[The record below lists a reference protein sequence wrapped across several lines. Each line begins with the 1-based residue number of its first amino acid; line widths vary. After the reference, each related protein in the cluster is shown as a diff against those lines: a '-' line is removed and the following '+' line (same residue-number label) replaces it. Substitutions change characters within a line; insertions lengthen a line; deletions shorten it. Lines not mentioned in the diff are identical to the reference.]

1 MQGAARGRKKKGAF
15 SMKKAMKKLMAALLA
30 VAMVCAMAIPA
41 FAAGTGSNTLTIN
54 GKTAGHTYEAYQVFT
69 GDLKGSVLSNI
80 VWGDGVD
87 GDGILNDTDLP
98 SSLKGLSSAAALA
111 AELAK
116 LSPSSD
122 DVNTFA
128 EVVSKHLTA
137 NKYTSTEAGMTY
149 TINNL
154 PDGYYFIKDATAS
167 ASMPAGATYSRY
179 MLNIVQSLTIEAK
192 DTTVT
197 LDKQIRHNETGDW
210 GVVGDNQIGDTVEFR
225 TITTVPDTTGY
236 TDYTYEIHDTMS
248 PELTSKVKTDSDITI
263 KVNDTTVLNSTYYSV
278 TVDSTNSNKFTV
290 SVDIIQAIKDN
301 KFAVGNTL
309 YTYYDGVL
317 NENAKVYPDGP
328 QQNEA
333 HLVYSNNPN
342 DVGTGETPKKTVYD
356 WTFKVDMTKVDGA
369 NPDMKL
375 EGAVFVLSKANG
387 LDLEPGKDG
396 TPTKNLDKLIKLVDN
411 NNGTYTVATTTTT
424 TATTYTMT
432 TPASG
437 QISIKGLDDQ
447 TKYYLYETKAPGG
460 YNVLTTPVEIKII
473 DNTYDITGNYIA
485 TQPNVVVNGSNACS
499 GVGFNVENNAG
510 TTLPGTGGIGT
521 TIFYVIGGGLMVA
534 AAILLITK
542 KRMENR

>member
-1 MQGAARGRKKKGAF
+1 
-15 SMKKAMKKLMAALLA
+15 MKKAMKKLMAALLA

-69 GDLKGSVLSNI
+69 GDLKGKVLSNI
-80 VWGDGVD
+80 DWGNGVI
-87 GDGILNDTDLP
+87 GDDIRNDPDLP
-98 SSLKGLSSAAALA
+98 SSLKGLSSAAALS

-179 MLNIVQSLTIEAK
+179 MLNIVTNLAINAK

-197 LDKQIRHNETGDW
+197 LDKQIKHNETGVW
-210 GVVGDNQIGDTVEFR
+210 GVVGDNQIGDTVDFR

-236 TDYTYEIHDTMS
+236 TSYTYEIHDTMS
-248 PELTSKVKTDSDITI
+248 SELTSNVKDNTDITI
-263 KVNDTTVLNSTYYSV
+263 KVNDTTVLDSTYYNV
-278 TVDSTNSNKFTV
+278 TVDPTNSNKFTV
-290 SVDIIQAIKDN
+290 KVKIIDAVKAGVLHANDN
-301 KFAVGNTL
+301 LF
-309 YTYYDGVL
+309 TYYTGVL
-317 NENAKVYPDGP
+317 NETAKVYPDGP

-356 WTFKVDMTKVDGA
+356 WTFKVDVTKVDG
-369 NPDMKL
+369 NDKTQRL
-375 EGAVFVLSKANG
+375 EGAVFVLSEKSG

-396 TPTKNLDKLIKLVDN
+396 TPTKNQTSLIKLVDN
-411 NNGTYTVATTTTT
+411 HDGTYTVADTTTT
-424 TATTYTMT
+424 TTYTMT
-432 TPASG
+432 TPAGG
-437 QISIKGLDDQ
+437 QISIKGLDDE
-447 TKYYLYETKAPGG
+447 KEYYLYETKAPGG
-460 YNVLTTPVEIKII
+460 YNALTAPVKIKIT
-473 DNTYDITGNYIA
+473 DNTYDSIGNQIV
-485 TQPNVVVNGSNACS
+485 TQPNVVFNGSNAYS
-499 GVGFNVENNAG
+499 GVGFEVENNRG

-521 TIFYVIGGGLMVA
+521 TIFYVVGGGLMVA

>member
-1 MQGAARGRKKKGAF
+1 
-15 SMKKAMKKLMAALLA
+15 MKKAMKKLMAALLA

-41 FAAGTGSNTLTIN
+41 FADGTGSNTLTIN

-69 GDLKGSVLSNI
+69 GDLKGKVLSNI
-80 VWGDGVD
+80 DWGNGVI
-87 GDGILNDTDLP
+87 GDDIRNDPDLP

-197 LDKQIRHNETGDW
+197 LDKQIKHNETGVW
-210 GVVGDNQIGDTVEFR
+210 GVVGDNQIGDTVDFR

-236 TDYTYEIHDTMS
+236 TSYTYEIHDTMS
-248 PELTSKVKTDSDITI
+248 SELTSNVKDNTDITI
-263 KVNDTTVLNSTYYSV
+263 KVNDTTVLDSTYYNV
-278 TVDSTNSNKFTV
+278 TVDPTNSNKFTV
-290 SVDIIQAIKDN
+290 KVKIIDAVKAGVLHANDN
-301 KFAVGNTL
+301 LF
-309 YTYYDGVL
+309 TYYTGVL
-317 NENAKVYPDGP
+317 NETAKVYPDGP

-356 WTFKVDMTKVDGA
+356 WTFKVDVTKVDG
-369 NPDMKL
+369 NDKTQRL
-375 EGAVFVLSKANG
+375 EGAVFVLSEKSG

-396 TPTKNLDKLIKLVDN
+396 TPTKNQTSLIKLVDN
-411 NNGTYTVATTTTT
+411 HDGTYTVADTTTTT
-424 TATTYTMT
+424 TTYTMT
-432 TPASG
+432 TPAGG
-437 QISIKGLDDQ
+437 QISIKGLDDE
-447 TKYYLYETKAPGG
+447 KEYYLYETKAPGG
-460 YNVLTTPVEIKII
+460 YNALTAPVKIKIT
-473 DNTYDITGNYIA
+473 DNTYDSIGNQIV
-485 TQPNVVVNGSNACS
+485 TQPNVVFNGSNAYS
-499 GVGFNVENNAG
+499 GVGFEVENNRG

-521 TIFYVIGGGLMVA
+521 TIFYVVGGGLMVA

>member
-1 MQGAARGRKKKGAF
+1 M
-15 SMKKAMKKLMAALLA
+15 
-30 VAMVCAMAIPA
+30 
-41 FAAGTGSNTLTIN
+41 
-54 GKTAGHTYEAYQVFT
+54 FT

-87 GDGILNDTDLP
+87 GDGILNDTGLP
-98 SSLKGLSSAAALA
+98 SSLRGLSSAAALA

-122 DVNTFA
+122 EVNTFA

-137 NKYTSTEAGMTY
+137 IKYTSTESNTTY

-179 MLNIVQSLTIEAK
+179 MLNIVRSLTIEAK

-197 LDKQIRHNETGDW
+197 LKKEIQHNETGNW

-236 TDYTYEIHDTMS
+236 TSYTYEIHDTMS
-248 PELTSKVKTDSDITI
+248 SELTSNVKDNTDITI
-263 KVNDTTVLNSTYYSV
+263 KVNDTTVLDSTYYNV
-278 TVDSTNSNKFTV
+278 TVDPTNSNKFTV
-290 SVDIIQAIKDN
+290 KVKIIDAVKAGVLHANDN
-301 KFAVGNTL
+301 LF
-309 YTYYDGVL
+309 TYYTGVL
-317 NENAKVYPDGP
+317 NETAKVYPDGP

-356 WTFKVDMTKVDGA
+356 WTFKVDVTKVDG
-369 NPDMKL
+369 NDKTQRL

-396 TPTKNLDKLIKLVDN
+396 TPTKNLDKLIKLVN
-411 NNGTYTVATTTTT
+411 NNDGTYTVADTT
-424 TATTYTMT
+424 TAITYTMT
-432 TPASG
+432 NPTGG
-437 QISIKGLDDQ
+437 QISIKGLDDH
-447 TKYYLYETKAPGG
+447 TEYYLYETKAPGG
-460 YNVLTTPVEIKII
+460 YNALTAPVEIKII
-473 DNTYDITGNYIA
+473 DNTYDATGNHISH
-485 TQPNVVVNGSNACS
+485 QPNVVVNGSNACS
-499 GVGFNVENNAG
+499 GVGFEVENNVG

-521 TIFYVIGGGLMVA
+521 TIFYVVGGGLMVA

-542 KRMENR
+542 KRMENH

>member
-1 MQGAARGRKKKGAF
+1 
-15 SMKKAMKKLMAALLA
+15 MKKAMKKLMAALLA

-41 FAAGTGSNTLTIN
+41 FADGTGSNTLTIN

-87 GDGILNDTDLP
+87 GDGILNDTGLP
-98 SSLKGLSSAAALA
+98 SSLRVLSSAAALA

-122 DVNTFA
+122 EVNTFA

-137 NKYTSTEAGMTY
+137 IKYTSTESNTTY

-154 PDGYYFIKDATAS
+154 PDGYYFIKDATV
-167 ASMPAGATYSRY
+167 SMPAGATYSRY
-179 MLNIVQSLTIEAK
+179 MLNIVTNLAINAK

-197 LDKQIRHNETGDW
+197 LDKQIKHNETGVW
-210 GVVGDNQIGDTVEFR
+210 GVVGDNQIGDTVDFR

-236 TDYTYEIHDTMS
+236 TSYTYEIHDTMS
-248 PELTSKVKTDSDITI
+248 SELTSNVKDNTDITI
-263 KVNDTTVLNSTYYSV
+263 KVNDTTVLDSTYYNV
-278 TVDSTNSNKFTV
+278 TVDPTNSNKFTV
-290 SVDIIQAIKDN
+290 KVKIIDAVKAGVLHANDN
-301 KFAVGNTL
+301 LF
-309 YTYYDGVL
+309 TYYTGVL
-317 NENAKVYPDGP
+317 NETAKVYPDGP

-356 WTFKVDMTKVDGA
+356 WTFKVDVTKVDG
-369 NPDMKL
+369 NDKTQRL
-375 EGAVFVLSKANG
+375 EGAVFVLSEKSG

-396 TPTKNLDKLIKLVDN
+396 TPTKNQTSLIKLVDN
-411 NNGTYTVATTTTT
+411 HDGTYTVADTTTT
-424 TATTYTMT
+424 TTYTMT
-432 TPASG
+432 TPAGG
-437 QISIKGLDDQ
+437 QISIKGLDDE
-447 TKYYLYETKAPGG
+447 KEYYLYETKAPGG
-460 YNVLTTPVEIKII
+460 YNALTAPVKIKITN
-473 DNTYDITGNYIA
+473 NTYDSIGNQIV
-485 TQPNVVVNGSNACS
+485 TQPNVVFNEVNAYS
-499 GVGFNVENNAG
+499 GVGFDVENNVG

>member
-1 MQGAARGRKKKGAF
+1 
-15 SMKKAMKKLMAALLA
+15 MKKAMKKLMAALLA

-87 GDGILNDTDLP
+87 GDGILNDTGLP
-98 SSLKGLSSAAALA
+98 SSLRGLSSAAALA

-122 DVNTFA
+122 EVNTFA

-137 NKYTSTEAGMTY
+137 IKYTSTESNTTY

-154 PDGYYFIKDATAS
+154 PDGYYFIKDATV
-167 ASMPAGATYSRY
+167 SMPAGATYSRY
-179 MLNIVQSLTIEAK
+179 MLNIVTNLAINAK

-197 LDKQIRHNETGDW
+197 LDKQIKHNETGVW
-210 GVVGDNQIGDTVEFR
+210 GVVGDNQIGDTVDFR

-236 TDYTYEIHDTMS
+236 TSYTYEIHDTMS
-248 PELTSKVKTDSDITI
+248 SELTSNVKDNTDITI
-263 KVNDTTVLNSTYYSV
+263 KVNDTTVLDSTYYNV
-278 TVDSTNSNKFTV
+278 TVDPTNSNKFTV
-290 SVDIIQAIKDN
+290 KVKIIDAVKAGVLHANDN
-301 KFAVGNTL
+301 LF
-309 YTYYDGVL
+309 TYYTGVL
-317 NENAKVYPDGP
+317 NETAKVYPDGP

-387 LDLEPGKDG
+387 LDLEPVKDG

-542 KRMENR
+542 KRMENH

>member
-1 MQGAARGRKKKGAF
+1 
-15 SMKKAMKKLMAALLA
+15 MKKAMKKLMAALLA

-54 GKTAGHTYEAYQVFT
+54 GTTDGHTYEAYQVFT

-87 GDGILNDTDLP
+87 GAAILADSELP
-98 SSLKGLSSAAALA
+98 ATLSGTSRATSA
-111 AELAK
+111 AELAAR
-116 LSPSSD
+116 LEVLPSNSD
-122 DVNTFA
+122 DINTFA
-128 EVVSKHLTA
+128 KVVSKHLHVSAKHISTA
-137 NKYTSTEAGMTY
+137 SGKTY

-154 PDGYYFIKDATAS
+154 PDGYYFIKDATDT
-167 ASMPAGATYSRY
+167 MPEGATYSRY
-179 MLNIVQSLTIEAK
+179 MLSIVTNLAINAK

-197 LDKQIRHNETGDW
+197 LDKEIQHNETGEW
-210 GVVGDNQIGDTVEFR
+210 GVVGDNQIGDTVKFR

-236 TDYTYEIHDTMS
+236 TDYTYAIHDTMS
-248 PELTSKVKTDSDITI
+248 PELTSKVKTKSDITI
-263 KVNDTTVLNSTYYSV
+263 KVNDTTVLDATYYSV

-301 KFAVGNTL
+301 KFAVGNKL
-309 YTYYDGVL
+309 YTYYTGVL
-317 NENAKVYPDGP
+317 NETAKVYPDGP

-342 DVGTGETPKKTVYD
+342 DGGTGETPKKTVYD
-356 WTFKVDMTKVDGA
+356 WTFKVDVTKVDG
-369 NPDMKL
+369 NDKTQRL
-375 EGAVFVLSKANG
+375 EGAVFVLSEKSG

-396 TPTKNLDKLIKLVDN
+396 TPAKNQTSLIKLVDN
-411 NNGTYTVATTTTT
+411 HDGTYTVADTTTTT
-424 TATTYTMT
+424 TTTTYTMT
-432 TPASG
+432 TPAGG
-437 QISIKGLDDQ
+437 QISIKGLDDE
-447 TKYYLYETKAPGG
+447 KEYYLYETKAPGG
-460 YNVLTTPVEIKII
+460 YNALTAPVKIRI
-473 DNTYDITGNYIA
+473 TDNTYEATGNYISH
-485 TQPNVVVNGSNACS
+485 QPNVVFNGSNAYS
-499 GVGFNVENNAG
+499 GVGFEVENNRG

>member
-1 MQGAARGRKKKGAF
+1 
-15 SMKKAMKKLMAALLA
+15 MKKAMKKLMAALLA

-54 GKTAGHTYEAYQVFT
+54 GTTEGHTYEAYQVFT

-80 VWGDGVD
+80 VWGDGVN
-87 GDGILNDTDLP
+87 GDDILNDAGLP
-98 SSLKGLSSAAALA
+98 STLRGFSSATALA

-122 DVNTFA
+122 EVNAFA

-137 NKYTSTEAGMTY
+137 NKYTSTESSTTY

-154 PDGYYFIKDATAS
+154 PDGYYFIKDATDI
-167 ASMPAGATYSRY
+167 MPEGATYSRY
-179 MLNIVQSLTIEAK
+179 MLNIVTNVNINAK

-197 LDKQIRHNETGDW
+197 LKKEIQHNETGEW
-210 GVVGDNQIGDTVEFR
+210 GVVGDNQIGDTVKFR

-248 PELTSKVKTDSDITI
+248 PELTSNVKDNTDITI
-263 KVNDTTVLNSTYYSV
+263 KVNDTTVLDSTYYNV
-278 TVDSTNSNKFTV
+278 TVDPTNSNKFTV
-290 SVDIIQAIKDN
+290 KVKIIDAVKAGVLHANDN
-301 KFAVGNTL
+301 LF
-309 YTYYDGVL
+309 TYYTGVL
-317 NENAKVYPDGP
+317 NETAKVYPDDP

-342 DVGTGETPKKTVYD
+342 DVGTGKTPDQTVYD
-356 WTFKVDMTKVDGA
+356 WTFKVDVTKVDG
-369 NPDMKL
+369 NDKTKTL
-375 EGAVFVLSKANG
+375 EGAVFVLSEKSG

-396 TPTKNLDKLIKLVDN
+396 TPTENLDKLIKLVDN
-411 NNGTYTVATTTTT
+411 HNGTYTVANTNTT
-424 TATTYTMT
+424 TTYTMT
-432 TPASG
+432 TPTDG
-437 QISIKGLDDQ
+437 KISIKGLDDE
-447 TKYYLYETKAPGG
+447 KEYYLYETKAPGG
-460 YNVLTTPVEIKII
+460 YNVLTAPVKIKITN
-473 DNTYDITGNYIA
+473 NTYNAIGNQIV
-485 TQPNVVVNGSNACS
+485 TQPDVVVNESNAYS

>member
-15 SMKKAMKKLMAALLA
+15 SIKKAMKKLMAALLA

-69 GDLKGSVLSNI
+69 GDLKGKVLSNI
-80 VWGDGVD
+80 DWGNGVI
-87 GDGILNDTDLP
+87 GDDIRNDPDLP

>member
-1 MQGAARGRKKKGAF
+1 
-15 SMKKAMKKLMAALLA
+15 MKKAMKKLMAALLA

-69 GDLKGSVLSNI
+69 GDLKGKVLSNI
-80 VWGDGVD
+80 DWGNGVI
-87 GDGILNDTDLP
+87 GDDIRNDPDLP

-197 LDKQIRHNETGDW
+197 LDKEIQHNETGEW
-210 GVVGDNQIGDTVEFR
+210 GVVGDNQIGDTVKFR

-248 PELTSKVKTDSDITI
+248 PELTSKVKTKSDITI
-263 KVNDTTVLNSTYYSV
+263 KVNDTTVLDAAYYSV
-278 TVDSTNSNKFTV
+278 TVDPTNSNKFTV
-290 SVDIIQAIKDN
+290 FVDIIQAIKDN
-301 KFAVGNTL
+301 KFAVGNKL
-309 YTYYDGVL
+309 YTYYTGVL

-356 WTFKVDMTKVDGA
+356 WTFKVDVTKVDG
-369 NPDMKL
+369 NDKTQRL
-375 EGAVFVLSKANG
+375 EGAVFVLSEKSG

-396 TPTKNLDKLIKLVDN
+396 TPAKNQTSLIKLVDN
-411 NNGTYTVATTTTT
+411 HDGTYTVADTTTT
-424 TATTYTMT
+424 TTYTMT
-432 TPASG
+432 TPAGG
-437 QISIKGLDDQ
+437 QISIKGLDDE
-447 TKYYLYETKAPGG
+447 KEYYLYETKAPGG
-460 YNVLTTPVEIKII
+460 YNALTAPVKIRI
-473 DNTYDITGNYIA
+473 TDNTYEATGNYISH
-485 TQPNVVVNGSNACS
+485 QPNVVFNGSNAYS
-499 GVGFNVENNAG
+499 GVGFEVENNRG

-542 KRMENR
+542 KRMENH

>member
-1 MQGAARGRKKKGAF
+1 
-15 SMKKAMKKLMAALLA
+15 MKKAMKKLMAALLA

-54 GKTAGHTYEAYQVFT
+54 GTTDGHTYEAYQVFT

-87 GDGILNDTDLP
+87 GAAILADSELP
-98 SSLKGLSSAAALA
+98 ATLSGTSRATSA
-111 AELAK
+111 AELAAR
-116 LSPSSD
+116 LEVLPSNSD
-122 DVNTFA
+122 DINTFA
-128 EVVSKHLTA
+128 KVVSKHLHVSAKHISTA
-137 NKYTSTEAGMTY
+137 SGKTY
-149 TINNL
+149 TISNL
-154 PDGYYFIKDATAS
+154 PDGYYFIKDATDI
-167 ASMPAGATYSRY
+167 MPEGATYSRY
-179 MLNIVQSLTIEAK
+179 MLNIVTNLAINAK

-236 TDYTYEIHDTMS
+236 TSYTYEIHDTMS
-248 PELTSKVKTDSDITI
+248 SELTSNVKDNTDITI
-263 KVNDTTVLNSTYYSV
+263 KVNDTTVLDSTYYNV
-278 TVDSTNSNKFTV
+278 TVDPTNSNKFTV
-290 SVDIIQAIKDN
+290 KVKIIDAVKAGVLHANDN
-301 KFAVGNTL
+301 LF
-309 YTYYDGVL
+309 TYYTGVL
-317 NENAKVYPDGP
+317 NETAKVYPDGP

>member
-1 MQGAARGRKKKGAF
+1 
-15 SMKKAMKKLMAALLA
+15 MKKAMKKLMAALLA

-87 GDGILNDTDLP
+87 GDGILNDTGLP

-197 LDKQIRHNETGDW
+197 LDKQIKHNETGVW
-210 GVVGDNQIGDTVEFR
+210 GVVGDNQIGDTVDFR

-236 TDYTYEIHDTMS
+236 TSYTYEIHDTMS
-248 PELTSKVKTDSDITI
+248 SELTSNVKDNTDITI
-263 KVNDTTVLNSTYYSV
+263 KVNDTTVLDSTYYNV
-278 TVDSTNSNKFTV
+278 TVDPTNSNKFTV
-290 SVDIIQAIKDN
+290 KVKIIDAVKAGVLHANDN
-301 KFAVGNTL
+301 LF
-309 YTYYDGVL
+309 TYYTGVL
-317 NENAKVYPDGP
+317 NETAKVYPDGP

-356 WTFKVDMTKVDGA
+356 WTFKVDVTKVDG
-369 NPDMKL
+369 NDKTQRL
-375 EGAVFVLSKANG
+375 EGAVFVLSEKSG

-396 TPTKNLDKLIKLVDN
+396 TPTKNQTSLIKLVDN
-411 NNGTYTVATTTTT
+411 HDGTYTVADTTTT
-424 TATTYTMT
+424 TTYTMT
-432 TPASG
+432 TPAGG
-437 QISIKGLDDQ
+437 QISIKGLDDE
-447 TKYYLYETKAPGG
+447 KEYYLYETKAPGG

-542 KRMENR
+542 KRMENH